1 MSELKTCICNIPEG
15 TPKNK
20 TNDRKHFFKAYNKRV
35 SNPKEYQK
43 KYVPKTE
50 RDRFDYLMPIYNL
63 QYKTNR
69 NKEKVK
75 EGDKGDMIWI
85 NREIEK
91 NKKEAEYNK
100 ILMLENLREKIKENL
115 RGEPPN
121 IDDEVEFKKFIYG
134 KIPDI
139 NKKDSQTLWNHF
151 QTLDERPM
159 NEKFSEWLNDDDEEV
174 GEYKEEKEKKEQKE
188 KKGDFIDIDINDRN
202 YDPRAGYS
210 ALTSLEEKIRR
221 EAREL
226 QKKILEKIK
235 QHLESIL
242 EKDSLV
248 IELLKIINDLVKA
261 VPTLNEK
268 TETEDVSGINNTIQM
283 IDNKSDIRQE
293 NEVELIKS
301 IFESIGD
308 DEELKKYIELIKIYE
323 RQQYPPGDSRR
334 VVDKINRFT
343 IFQLLLF
350 LLPIRER
357 TTTKV
362 LRGSDI
368 REEGERK
375 NGGGKKTK
383 KRININPK
391 MRGVF
396 TRKAKR
402 NKMSVQKYATYI
414 IKKYKGKTRNKR
426 QLKLLRQA
434 VFAKTAKKWKKKR
447 TRRRKKFRKKFRK

>member
-1 MSELKTCICNIPEG
+1 
-15 TPKNK
+15 
-20 TNDRKHFFKAYNKRV
+20 
-35 SNPKEYQK
+35 
-43 KYVPKTE
+43 
-50 RDRFDYLMPIYNL
+50 
-63 QYKTNR
+63 
-69 NKEKVK
+69 
-75 EGDKGDMIWI
+75 MIWI

-121 IDDEVEFKKFIYG
+121 IDGEVEFKKFIYG

-174 GEYKEEKEKKEQKE
+174 SEYKEEKEQKEQKEQKE

-268 TETEDVSGINNTIQM
+268 TETEDVSGINNAIQM

-301 IFESIGD
+301 IFESIG

-362 LRGSDI
+362 LR
-368 REEGERK
+368 ETK
-375 NGGGKKTK
+375 GGGKKTK

-434 VFAKTAKKWKKKR
+434 VFAKTAKKWKKKKSLFNKKR
-447 TRRRKKFRKKFRK
+447 TKKTKKFRK

>member
-20 TNDRKHFFKAYNKRV
+20 TTKRKHFFKAYNKRV

-121 IDDEVEFKKFIYG
+121 IDGEVEFKKFIYG

-174 GEYKEEKEKKEQKE
+174 GEYKEEKE

-268 TETEDVSGINNTIQM
+268 TETEDVSGINNAIQM

-301 IFESIGD
+301 IFESIG

-362 LRGSDI
+362 LR
-368 REEGERK
+368 ETK
-375 NGGGKKTK
+375 GGGKKTK

-434 VFAKTAKKWKKKR
+434 VFAKTAKKWKKKKSLFNKKR
-447 TRRRKKFRKKFRK
+447 TKKTKKFRK

>member
-15 TPKNK
+15 ATKNK
-20 TNDRKHFFKAYNKRV
+20 TTERKHFFKAYNKRV
-35 SNPKEYQK
+35 PNPKEHQK
-43 KYVPKTE
+43 KYVPKSE
-50 RDRFDYLMPIYNL
+50 RDRFDRLMPIYNL

-69 NKEKVK
+69 NKEKIKV
-75 EGDKGDMIWI
+75 GDKGDMIWI

-91 NKKEAEYNK
+91 NEKEAKYNK

-121 IDDEVEFKKFIYG
+121 IEGEVEFKKFIST
-134 KIPDI
+134 IIEI
-139 NKKDSQTLWNHF
+139 NTKDLETLWNHF

-159 NEKFSEWLNDDDEEV
+159 NEKFSEWLTDDDEEV
-174 GEYKEEKEKKEQKE
+174 SEYKEEKEQ
-188 KKGDFIDIDINDRN
+188 KGDFIDIDINDRN
-202 YDPRAGYS
+202 YDPRPGWG

-226 QKKILEKIK
+226 RPKILKKIQ

-248 IELLKIINDLVKA
+248 IELINIINDLVNA

-268 TETEDVSGINNTIQM
+268 TEDEDVDGINRTIQM
-283 IDNKSDIRQE
+283 IDNKSDVRQD
-293 NEVELIKS
+293 NEVTLIKS
-301 IFESIGD
+301 IFQNIG
-308 DEELKKYIELIKIYE
+308 DEELKKYIELIRIYE

-334 VVDKINRFT
+334 VVDKINT
-343 IFQLLLF
+343 IKDLLLF
-350 LLPIRER
+350 LLPIRDR

-362 LRGSDI
+362 I
-368 REEGERK
+368 EKKEETK
-375 NGGGKKTK
+375 HGGKKTK

-434 VFAKTAKKWKKKR
+434 VFAKTAKKWKKRKSLFRKKR
-447 TRRRKKFRKKFRK
+447 TKKRKKFRK